1 MQAFS
6 VTIATLQY
14 DDLMQIGRPSK
25 HPRTAFGERL
35 TAARTEAGLSQAQIA
50 EKLGITQTS
59 YADWERYPVALR
71 PDQIE
76 RLTQI
81 LKVPIEQLYG
91 VKLNSRGAG
100 PVGKAR
106 RVFEEVSKLPRQQQ
120 QHIIRVV
127 EAFVAQHSNGHSKA
141 A

>member
-6 VTIATLQY
+6 VTIASLPY
-14 DDLMQIGRPSK
+14 DDPMQIGRPSK
-25 HPRTAFGERL
+25 HPRTLFGERL
-35 TAARTEAGLSQAQIA
+35 TAARTAAGLSQSQVA

-71 PDQIE
+71 PEQIAK
-76 RLTQI
+76 LTQI
-81 LKVPIEQLYG
+81 LEVPMEQLYG
-91 VKLNSRGAG
+91 VKLNRRGAG
-100 PVGKAR
+100 PIGKAR

-127 EAFVAQHSNGHSKA
+127 EAFVNQHSNGHKQA